1 MLNLHAPFRRAVSS
15 DEAGIGNLSGAS
27 GSAALSETVVADEGG
42 PLTAML
48 SGEPDGEAWRITAVA
63 VAAERLNDLG
73 PRILAIADALAAEE
87 GLTAV
92 TIDSR
97 GIGPDMLAILGP
109 GGIPA
114 GSGWGRAGRVTA
126 ARPARSSSRLRSS
139 KLGLTRRSPNV

>member
-97 GIGPDMLAILGP
+97 GIGPDMLAILDQEGFRPAP
-109 GGIPA
+109 GGA
-114 GSGWGRAGRVTA
+114 GQGGSPRLV
-126 ARPARSSSRLRSS
+126 RPVVPQ
-139 KLGLTRRSPNV
+139 G